1 MSESSTGSGAFRLE
15 PLNATN
21 WMPWKRRM
29 EAVLREL
36 ELHKYI
42 TEEGKTKPSAS
53 ADAAIWEKGES
64 KARTRLELAI
74 GDSEMAH
81 IIGTKTAFEI
91 WERLCQVKEA
101 KGRLGILAT
110 RRALYRSQA
119 HEGAD
124 MVEHV
129 NNLRS
134 LQAELGLLGN
144 EVADE
149 DFVMILIA
157 SLPESWDVFA
167 TSYLGSHTGATT
179 LTASEFIP
187 LLLEEDR
194 RRRARAGGSENSLQA
209 RFGKS
214 SGSSKTD
221 KICHNC
227 NKKGHYKRD
236 CWAKGGGMEGKGP
249 KGRKGKERTNQAT
262 EDSPDLNTA
271 VAVAYM
277 ARSDELD
284 TSKLVWHLD
293 SGTTSH
299 ICTMRDAFQT
309 YTPLHNATV
318 RGVGPDVAR
327 VEGTGSIIL
336 KFKVGNDV
344 IAHEIKDAL
353 HVPGAPNCLLSV
365 SRFDDGGGE
374 VGFRKGECVLRNKDG
389 KVVGTGRK
397 EGRLYKLDAR
407 AVLIRE
413 QANFATSD
421 AKSWDHW
428 HRVLGHIG
436 ISTLEKMHQKHVVDG
451 FTIDESSIPSRTCT
465 SCLEAKL
472 TRQPYP
478 KQAETRCEKPGE
490 GFHSDVWGPIATQ
503 SIGKFRYYISFTDD
517 CTRFVK
523 LYFLKD
529 KGEAADKIAHQVAAV
544 EMRFGKP
551 PAWIKF
557 DNGKELVNERTKALC
572 AGKGIELRT
581 IAPYSPSQNGVAER
595 LNRTL
600 LEAARA
606 MMLAKQMP
614 AYLWD
619 EAVSHAVYLRNR
631 TLVSALPDKTPYQ
644 AYVGKK
650 PSVAHLREFGSD
662 VWVLDESVGRSK
674 LAPKANKMVFVG
686 IMEGSKSVRY
696 YDPKTRNVK
705 VSRNIAFNENQA
717 PVELPSLGLEE
728 EITTPTDQDLDPKVD
743 TQIGNSPIK
752 DQHPETSAQKDDNY
766 PPLPYTQEP
775 SLPPDLIEPPQIP
788 KLRTRTTTTDYKKY
802 GNPSARTPAASALE
816 RKEKQRRTQEIAAQR
831 QEKEERNRTL
841 YSNVTMEEVLDPDA
855 PLPRNIGEAMAS
867 PEGEE
872 WRSAVQEELGMLKKM
887 GTWELKDL
895 PEGRDVVGCKWVFAR
910 KLDEKGQVV
919 RHKARLVAQGFSQKP
934 GMDFDLDGTFAPVM
948 RLETLRS
955 ALALASILGLRV
967 FQLDFKNAYLNGTLK
982 RPIYMRQPPG
992 FDDGT
997 GRVCELLRTL
1007 YGLRQSGNEWNREFN
1022 DAVLAIGFTQLKSD
1036 YCCYIRRSGG
1046 VVTILLLW
1054 VDDILGFTNSD
1065 EEETLVAKELGQRFE
1080 IKVLGRPGMLLG
1092 MKVHQS
1098 DDRRVLTLSQSHYID
1113 SILKRIGLED
1123 ANPVSTPLDSNVNLD
1138 SIDSPPITDT
1148 AEASRASGLYATA
1161 LG

>member
-1 MSESSTGSGAFRLE
+1 MSTDSSAVSGAYRLE

-29 EAVLREL
+29 EAVLREQD
-36 ELHKYI
+36 LHKYI
-42 TEEGKTKPSAS
+42 TEAGGKAEKARPSDK
-53 ADAAIWEKGES
+53 DAAAAWDKGES

-81 IIGTKTAFEI
+81 IIGTKTALEI

-167 TSYLGSHTGATT
+167 TSYLGSHSGETT
-179 LTASEFIP
+179 LKASEIIP

-194 RRRARAGGSENSLQA
+194 RRRNKAGGSENSLQA

-214 SGSSKTD
+214 SGSAKAD

-227 NKKGHYKRD
+227 NKKGHFKRD

-262 EDSPDLNTA
+262 EDSPDLNSA

-277 ARSDELD
+277 ARFNEVD

-299 ICTMRDAFQT
+299 ICTTRDAFQN
-309 YTPLHNATV
+309 YSPLQNATV
-318 RGVGPDVAR
+318 RGVGPDVAT
-327 VEGTGSIIL
+327 VEGTGSVIL
-336 KFKVGNDV
+336 KFQVGNDV
-344 IAHEIKDAL
+344 IAHSIKDVL
-353 HVPGAPNCLLSV
+353 HVPGAPHCLLSV
-365 SRFDDGGGE
+365 SRFDEAGGE
-374 VGFRKGECVLRNKDG
+374 VGFRKGECVLRDKDG

-397 EGRLYKLDAR
+397 EERLYKLDAR
-407 AVLIRE
+407 AVLTQDR
-413 QANFATSD
+413 ANLAAPD
-421 AKSWDHW
+421 AKTWDQW
-428 HRVLGHIG
+428 HRVMGHIG
-436 ISTLEKMHQKHVVDG
+436 MSTLEKMYQKRMVDG
-451 FTIDESSIPSRTCT
+451 FAVDEASIPSPTCT

-472 TRQPYP
+472 TRQPFP
-478 KQAETRCEKPGE
+478 KKAETRCERPGE

-517 CTRFVK
+517 YSRFVK

-529 KGEAADKIAHQVAAV
+529 KGEAADKIAHHVAAV

-551 PAWIKF
+551 PAWIRF

-572 AGKGIELRT
+572 AGKGIEIHT
-581 IAPYSPSQNGVAER
+581 TAPYSPSQNGVAER

-606 MMLAKQMP
+606 MMLAKQLP

-631 TLVSALPDKTPYQ
+631 SLVSALPDKTPFE
-644 AYVGKK
+644 AYNGKR
-650 PSVAHLREFGSD
+650 PSVGHLREFGCD

-686 IMEGSKSVRY
+686 FMDGSKSVRY
-696 YDPKTRNVK
+696 YDAKMRNIK
-705 VSRNIAFNENQA
+705 VSRNVAFNENQT
-717 PVELPSLGLEE
+717 PVELPIVGLEE
-728 EITTPTDQDLDPKVD
+728 EIDTPPEKDLDPAKVD
-743 TQIGNSPIK
+743 TQIGSTASNDKQS
-752 DQHPETSAQKDDNY
+752 TSAQDDDTT
-766 PPLPYTQEP
+766 PPIPYAHDPLLPF
-775 SLPPDLIEPPQIP
+775 DDVEPPQIA

-802 GNPSARTPAASALE
+802 GNPNARTPASTALE
-816 RKEKQRRTQEIAAQR
+816 REAALKKKKSKIADAR
-831 QEKEERNRTL
+831 KAKEERNRTL
-841 YSNVTMEEVLDPDA
+841 FSKVTMEEVVDPDA
-855 PLPRNIGEAMAS
+855 PLPRNIKEALGG
-867 PEGEE
+867 PESEE
-872 WRSAVQEELGMLKKM
+872 WLGAVQEELGTKGCCGVQM
-887 GTWELKDL
+887 G
-895 PEGRDVVGCKWVFAR
+895 F
-910 KLDEKGQVV
+910 
-919 RHKARLVAQGFSQKP
+919 
-934 GMDFDLDGTFAPVM
+934 
-948 RLETLRS
+948 
-955 ALALASILGLRV
+955 
-967 FQLDFKNAYLNGTLK
+967 Y
-982 RPIYMRQPPG
+982 
-992 FDDGT
+992 
-997 GRVCELLRTL
+997 
-1007 YGLRQSGNEWNREFN
+1007 
-1022 DAVLAIGFTQLKSD
+1022 
-1036 YCCYIRRSGG
+1036 
-1046 VVTILLLW
+1046 
-1054 VDDILGFTNSD
+1054 
-1065 EEETLVAKELGQRFE
+1065 EEEG
-1080 IKVLGRPGMLLG
+1080 
-1092 MKVHQS
+1092 
-1098 DDRRVLTLSQSHYID
+1098 
-1113 SILKRIGLED
+1113 
-1123 ANPVSTPLDSNVNLD
+1123 
-1138 SIDSPPITDT
+1138 
-1148 AEASRASGLYATA
+1148 
-1161 LG
+1161 